1 LPPTVLD
8 PVRAVETG
16 RSGPAPQTPPPS
28 GKCDPNYSG
37 GCVPPYPPD
46 VDCADIRA
54 LGIAAVRVVGS
65 DPHRLDGDNDGLGC
79 E

>member
-1 LPPTVLD
+1 
-8 PVRAVETG
+8 VRAGATAK
-16 RSGPAPQTPPPS
+16 PAAASAT
-28 GKCDPNYSG
+28 CDPNYAG

-54 LGIAAVRVVGS
+54 LRIAPVRVIGTDV
-65 DPHRLDGDNDGLGC
+65 HRLDRDGDGLGC